1 MKRLVRTLLAVIGI
15 LGLIVVA
22 AVVYVTTFF
31 DPNDLKPRL
40 IEAVREQS
48 GLELALEGP
57 LNWSFYPRLGV
68 SVEDARAWLP
78 EQPQEDTPFAAI
90 DSAEVSLAFAPLLTG
105 DIAIDGLTLDG
116 MRLELVR
123 DEQGRGN
130 WEMLL
135 QRLQDEET
143 EQALAPASAGPA
155 MKQDEPDV
163 ALDIANVEVSNSQV
177 SYADRRSDLDVTV
190 RDLMISSSNV
200 NPENAFPVK
209 SSFLMESVMPQ
220 LSSKIDL
227 KTKVRLGLDD
237 GRYVLEGLN
246 LESQT
251 EMLQLPDRQQTL
263 SLKAKQVLGEID
275 SGDYRLEGAVLKAD
289 LAHPMLGEKPLPLDL
304 SFEGEAN
311 TEQQTAQ
318 IHDLLLTS
326 EKGLKLTGTLS
337 FTELLSSP
345 NYTGQIK
352 LAPMSLRPWL
362 ERFGSELNTADDEAL
377 SQVALTSPIKG
388 DMQKANLTNLTLV
401 MDDNTF
407 GGQLGIGLDGKAYT
421 FDLEGERLNL
431 DDYLPP
437 IEEDD
442 TKESTAFLEPLGID
456 SAYAQEE
463 TNELVPVDALQDL
476 TLDGKLS
483 LAELKVK
490 NLTLS
495 KPSLALKGSDGR
507 LALERFDARLY
518 DGTLNAGATLNVR
531 ETPIR
536 WAFAPQLKNVQIV
549 PLVEDYSGE
558 PSPLRGRLNLDG
570 DFTSRTN
577 TLDTLV
583 SNLNGTANFQ
593 VADGAVFD
601 VNVSQE
607 LCTAVAM
614 LEGETATRDWSKDTR
629 FERLS
634 GSIRVVNGV
643 AHNDDLKIVIPGI
656 ELTGDGRLNLPTQRF
671 DYDARARFVDTVDA
685 ACKVNPRLERVPLPL
700 HCEGTLGGEPKQ
712 WCGFDRQA
720 FQQSLTG
727 LARDEVK
734 RKASEKIDEKIGKEL
749 EKRLGKDASEEL
761 GDALRGLFK

>member
-1 MKRLVRTLLAVIGI
+1 MKRLVRTLLAVVGI

-22 AVVYVTTFF
+22 AVVYMTTFF

-40 IEAVREQS
+40 VEAVREQS

-57 LNWSFYPRLGV
+57 LSWSFYPRLGV

-78 EQPQEDTPFAAI
+78 KQSQEDTPFAAI
-90 DSAEVSLAFAPLLTG
+90 DSAEVSLAFAPLLSG
-105 DIAIDGLTLDG
+105 DIAIDGLMLDG
-116 MRLELVR
+116 MRLDLVR

-130 WEMLL
+130 WETLL
-135 QRLQDEET
+135 ERLQDEKT
-143 EQALAPASAGPA
+143 EKALAPASAGPA
-155 MKQDEPDV
+155 MKQDGPDV
-163 ALDIANVEVSNSQV
+163 ALDIASVEINNSQV

-190 RDLMISSSNV
+190 RDLSISSSNV
-200 NPENAFPVK
+200 NPEKAFPIK
-209 SSFLMESVMPQ
+209 SHFLIDSVAPQ
-220 LSSKIDL
+220 LSSKVDL
-227 KTKVRLGLDD
+227 KSKVRLGLDD
-237 GRYVLEGLN
+237 GRYVLEGLS
-246 LESQT
+246 LDSQT
-251 EMLQLPDRQQTL
+251 EMAQWPDRKQTL
-263 SLKAKQVLGEID
+263 SLKAKQVLGEIN
-275 SGDYRLEGAVLKAD
+275 SGDYRLEGAELKAN
-289 LAHPMLGEKPLPLDL
+289 LAHPTLGEKPLPLNL
-304 SFEGEAN
+304 TFEGEAN

-352 LAPMSLRPWL
+352 LAPLSLRPWL
-362 ERFGSELNTADDEAL
+362 ERFGSKLNTADDKAM

-407 GGQLGIGLDGKAYT
+407 GGQLGVGLDGKAYT

-437 IEEDD
+437 VEKDAA
-442 TKESTAFLEPLGID
+442 KESAAFFGPLGID

-463 TNELVPVDALQDL
+463 TNELVPVEALRDL
-476 TLDGKLS
+476 TVDGKLS
-483 LAELKVK
+483 LTELKIK

-495 KPSLALKGSDGR
+495 QPSLSLKGDDGR

-518 DGTLNAGATLNVR
+518 DGTLNVGAKLNVR
-531 ETPIR
+531 EPPIR
-536 WAFAPQLKNVQIV
+536 WAFAPQLKDVQIV

-577 TLDTLV
+577 SSDTLI
-583 SNLNGTANFQ
+583 SNLNGNANFQ

-614 LEGETATRDWSKDTR
+614 LEGESTTRDWSKDTQ

-634 GSIRVVNGV
+634 GSIRVINGV

-700 HCEGTLGGEPKQ
+700 HCEGALEGEPKQ

-720 FQQSLTG
+720 FQQSLTE

-734 RKASEKIDEKIGKEL
+734 RKASEKISKKIE
-749 EKRLGKDASEEL
+749 ERLGKDASEEL
-761 GDALRGLFK
+761 GDALRGLFN

>member
-90 DSAEVSLAFAPLLTG
+90 DSAEVSLAFTPLLTG

-209 SSFLMESVMPQ
+209 SSFLMESVVPQ

>member
-1 MKRLVRTLLAVIGI
+1 MKKLVRALLAVIGV
-15 LGLIVVA
+15 LGLIVVV

-40 IEAVREQS
+40 VDTVREQS
-48 GLELALEGP
+48 DLELSLEGP
-57 LNWSFYPRLGV
+57 LSWSFYPRLGV

-78 EQPQEDTPFAAI
+78 KQSQEDTPFAAI
-90 DSAEVSLAFAPLLTG
+90 DSAEVSLAFAPLLSG
-105 DIAIDGLTLDG
+105 NIAIDGLTLDG
-116 MRLELVR
+116 LRLDLAR
-123 DEQGRGN
+123 DEQGHGN
-130 WEMLL
+130 WEALL
-135 QRLQDEET
+135 DQLQDEKT
-143 EQALAPASAGPA
+143 EEALAPASAGPD
-155 MKQDEPDV
+155 MKQDDPDV
-163 ALDIANVEVSNSQV
+163 ALDIASIEVNNSQI

-190 RDLMISSSNV
+190 RDLAISSSNV
-200 NPENAFPVK
+200 NPENAFPVE
-209 SSFLMESVMPQ
+209 SHFLLDSVAPQ

-227 KTKVRLGLDD
+227 TSKVRLGLDD

-246 LESQT
+246 LDTQT
-251 EMLQLPDRQQTL
+251 EMAQWPERNQTL
-263 SLKAKQVLGEID
+263 SLKAKQVVGELN
-275 SGDYRLEGAVLKAD
+275 SGDYRLEGAEMKAS
-289 LAHPMLGEKPLPLDL
+289 LAHPALGKKPLPLNL
-304 SFEGEAN
+304 SLEGEAN

-326 EKGLKLTGTLS
+326 EKGLKLTGMLS
-337 FTELLSSP
+337 VTELLDSP

-352 LAPMSLRPWL
+352 LAPLSLRSWL
-362 ERFGSELNTADDEAL
+362 ERLGSKLNTADDEAL
-377 SQVALTSPIKG
+377 SQVALTSSIKG

-401 MDDNTF
+401 VDDNTF
-407 GGQLGIGLDGKAYT
+407 GGQLGIGLDGNTYT
-421 FDLEGERLNL
+421 FDLEGDSLNL

-437 IEEDD
+437 VEEDVAGN
-442 TKESTAFLEPLGID
+442 ESTALLGPLGVD

-463 TNELVPVDALQDL
+463 TNELVPVETLRDL

-495 KPSLALKGSDGR
+495 QPSLMVKGSDGR

-518 DGTLNAGATLNVR
+518 DGTLNAVAKLNVR

-536 WAFAPQLKNVQIV
+536 WAFTPQLKNVQVV
-549 PLVEDYSGE
+549 PLVEDYSAE
-558 PSPLRGRLNLDG
+558 PSPLRGRLNFDG

-577 TLDTLV
+577 APDTLI
-583 SNLNGTANFQ
+583 SNLNGNASFQ

-614 LEGETATRDWSKDTR
+614 LDGEKTTRDWSKDTQ

-656 ELTGDGRLNLPTQRF
+656 ELTGDGQLNLPTQRF
-671 DYDARARFVDTVDA
+671 DYDARARFTDTVDA

-700 HCEGTLGGEPKQ
+700 HCEGALAGEPKQ

-720 FQQSLTG
+720 FQQSLTE

-734 RKASEKIDEKIGKEL
+734 RKASEKIGKKIEEK
-749 EKRLGKDASEEL
+749 LGEDKGEEL
-761 GDALRGLFK
+761 GDALRGLFN

>member
-15 LGLIVVA
+15 VGLIVVA
-22 AVVYVTTFF
+22 AVVYMTTFF

-40 IEAVREQS
+40 VEAVREQS

-57 LNWSFYPRLGV
+57 LSWSFYPRLGV

-78 EQPQEDTPFAAI
+78 EQPQEDAPFAAI
-90 DSAEVSLAFAPLLTG
+90 DSAEVSLAFAPLLSG

-116 MRLELVR
+116 MRLDLVR

-130 WEMLL
+130 WETLL

-143 EQALAPASAGPA
+143 EKALAPASAGPS
-155 MKQDEPDV
+155 MKQDGPDV
-163 ALDIANVEVSNSQV
+163 ALAIASVEVSNSQV
-177 SYADRRSDLDVTV
+177 SYADQRSDLDVTV
-190 RDLMISSSNV
+190 RDLSISSSNV
-200 NPENAFPVK
+200 NPEKAFPIK
-209 SSFLMESVMPQ
+209 SDFLVDSVAPQ
-220 LSSKIDL
+220 LSSKVNL
-227 KTKVRLGLDD
+227 KSRVRLGLDD

-251 EMLQLPDRQQTL
+251 EMAQWPDRKQTL
-263 SLKAKQVLGEID
+263 SLKAKQVLGEIN
-275 SGDYRLEGAVLKAD
+275 SGNYRLEGAELKAS
-289 LAHPMLGEKPLPLDL
+289 LAHPALGEKPLPLDL
-304 SFEGEAN
+304 GFEGEAN

-337 FTELLSSP
+337 LTELLSSP

-352 LAPMSLRPWL
+352 LAPLSLRPWL
-362 ERFGSELNTADDEAL
+362 ERFGSKLNTANDKAL

-388 DMQKANLTNLTLV
+388 DMEKANLTNLTLV

-437 IEEDD
+437 VAEDAA
-442 TKESTAFLEPLGID
+442 KESTAFFGPLGID

-463 TNELVPVDALQDL
+463 TNKLVPVDALQDL

-483 LAELKVK
+483 LTELKVK
-490 NLTLS
+490 NLVLS
-495 KPSLALKGSDGR
+495 QPSLSLQGSDGR

-518 DGTLNAGATLNVR
+518 DGTLNAGARLNVR

-549 PLVEDYSGE
+549 PLIEDYSGK
-558 PSPLRGRLNLDG
+558 PSPLRGRLNLNG

-577 TLDTLV
+577 AMDTLI
-583 SNLNGTANFQ
+583 SNLNGNASFQ

-614 LEGETATRDWSKDTR
+614 LEGESTTRDWSKDTQ

-700 HCEGTLGGEPKQ
+700 HCEGNLEGEPKQ

-720 FQQSLTG
+720 FQQSLTE

-734 RKASEKIDEKIGKEL
+734 RKASEKIGKKIE
-749 EKRLGKDASEEL
+749 ERLGKDASEEL
-761 GDALRGLFK
+761 GDALRGLFN

>member
-1 MKRLVRTLLAVIGI
+1 MKRLVRTLLAVVGI

-22 AVVYVTTFF
+22 AVVYMTTFF

-40 IEAVREQS
+40 VEAVREQS

-57 LNWSFYPRLGV
+57 LSWSFYPRLGV

-78 EQPQEDTPFAAI
+78 KQSQEDTPFAAI
-90 DSAEVSLAFAPLLTG
+90 DSAEVSLAFAPLLSG
-105 DIAIDGLTLDG
+105 DIAIDGLMLDG
-116 MRLELVR
+116 MRLDLVR

-130 WEMLL
+130 WETLL
-135 QRLQDEET
+135 ERLQDEKT
-143 EQALAPASAGPA
+143 EKALAPASAGPA
-155 MKQDEPDV
+155 MKQDGPDV
-163 ALDIANVEVSNSQV
+163 ALDIASVEINNSQV

-190 RDLMISSSNV
+190 RDLSISSSNV
-200 NPENAFPVK
+200 NPEKAFPIK
-209 SSFLMESVMPQ
+209 SHFLIDSVAPQ
-220 LSSKIDL
+220 LSSKVDL
-227 KTKVRLGLDD
+227 KSKVRLGLDD
-237 GRYVLEGLN
+237 GRYMLEGLN
-246 LESQT
+246 FESQT
-251 EMLQLPDRQQTL
+251 EMAQLPDRSQTL
-263 SLKAKQVLGEID
+263 SLKAKQILGEIN
-275 SGDYRLEGAVLKAD
+275 SGDYRLEGAELKAN
-289 LAHPMLGEKPLPLDL
+289 LAHPTLGEKPLPLNL
-304 SFEGEAN
+304 TFEGEAN
-311 TEQQTAQ
+311 TERQTAQ

-352 LAPMSLRPWL
+352 LAPLSLRPWL
-362 ERFGSELNTADDEAL
+362 ERFGSKLNTADDKAM

-437 IEEDD
+437 VEKDAA
-442 TKESTAFLEPLGID
+442 KESAAFFGPLGID

-463 TNELVPVDALQDL
+463 TNELVPVEALRDL
-476 TLDGKLS
+476 TVDGKLS
-483 LAELKVK
+483 LTELKIK

-495 KPSLALKGSDGR
+495 QPSLSLKGDDGR

-518 DGTLNAGATLNVR
+518 DGTLNVGAKLNVR

-536 WAFAPQLKNVQIV
+536 WAFAPQLKDVQIV

-577 TLDTLV
+577 SSDTLI
-583 SNLNGTANFQ
+583 SNLNGNANFQ

-614 LEGETATRDWSKDTR
+614 LEGESTTRDWSKDTQ

-634 GSIRVVNGV
+634 GSIRVINGV

-700 HCEGTLGGEPKQ
+700 HCEGALEGEPKQ

-720 FQQSLTG
+720 FQQSLTE

-734 RKASEKIDEKIGKEL
+734 RKASEKISKKIE
-749 EKRLGKDASEEL
+749 ERLGKDASEEL
-761 GDALRGLFK
+761 GDALRGLFN